1 MGKALLE
8 LLFSDHDR
16 TLWTLKMKHGL
27 LSVPGSVNVGDAVQ
41 TGLVRDMYEERGIKD
56 YVRIQSG
63 NTSGYRGE
71 KMLLPLNSW
80 NKYDGPRDTKW
91 FAQSPDIDYL
101 YLGFHLQGDLRTF
114 GKNVKLK
121 SDYPIGC
128 RDVPT
133 RDFLRSLGY
142 NAYFSGCIS
151 MTLPK
156 RPEGDYRLVYVIDD
170 DARKGLPFCD
180 PVDLRPITSLCLPKD
195 APWEKC
201 EELARERIALLRDTA
216 KLVITSRL
224 HVYLPCVA
232 MGIPVLFTRP
242 IIPRTSLVE
251 IFTPATV
258 DYMKPLVAQ
267 NFKNALFDEGE
278 CVARQLDDMAVIAE
292 RPFDR

>member
-1 MGKALLE
+1 
-8 LLFSDHDR
+8 
-16 TLWTLKMKHGL
+16 MKYGL
-27 LSVPGSVNVGDAVQ
+27 PSVPLGHNIDDAVQ
-41 TGLVRDMYEERGIKD
+41 SLLLRDLYEEHGVECSE
-56 YVRIQSG
+56 YVPVGQSFR
-63 NTSGYRGE
+63 YKGE
-71 KMLLPLNSW
+71 KLLLPMNSC
-80 NKYDGPRDTKW
+80 NVYGGPVDAKK
-91 FAQSPDIDYL
+91 FSASPDVDYR
-101 YLGFHLQGDLRTF
+101 YLGFHLHGDLRTF
-114 GKNVKLK
+114 QKNVRLE

-128 RDVPT
+128 QDVPT

-156 RPEGDYRLVYVIDD
+156 RQEGDYNLVYVIDD
-170 DARKGLPFCD
+170 DAKKGLPFCD

-195 APWEKC
+195 TPWEKC
-201 EELARERIALLRDTA
+201 EELARDRLALLRDTA

-267 NFKNALFDEGE
+267 NFRNAIFDEGE
-278 CVARQLDDMAVIAE
+278 CVAKQLDDMAVIAD